1 MKKEN
6 IETHQLKNDVIFQR
20 KNASYKVKIIAVT
33 KQWVVVERLESSGEE
48 MTWKIDRFIE
58 EFELE

>member
-1 MKKEN
+1 MKKES
-6 IETHQLKNDVIFQR
+6 IETHHLKNDVIFQR

-33 KQWVVVERLESSGEE
+33 KQWVVVERLESSEEE

-58 EFELE
+58 EFQLD